1 MLIPRRSPALIVQEH
16 VPDKEHVTMRV
27 RGVNEVFQFPRR
39 DVMILDV
46 EYTSIEDLGEVISKM
61 IYGELV
67 KKGEKVTSNIEAMK
81 VSV

>member
-1 MLIPRRSPALIVQEH
+1 
-16 VPDKEHVTMRV
+16 
-27 RGVNEVFQFPRR
+27 
-39 DVMILDV
+39 
-46 EYTSIEDLGEVISKM
+46 LGEVISKM